1 MKKRTIIIIL
11 IVTLALII
19 LGVVSLNFLN
29 KEKEPEKPLEY
40 TGPLS
45 GQINDD
51 IERETK
57 KEDIKEGTIVNKKE
71 IKLDEYTD
79 NITINKGGIYT
90 LSGNFNNTI
99 RIDTKENVE
108 LKLNNVNIKSQI
120 TSAIINLKENK
131 LTINILE
138 NTENVIKDN
147 GNSEYDACI
156 YSYGEIIIKG
166 AGKLDIKCNQ
176 LYSEGIATK
185 DKNITINSG
194 TINIDSPDDGI
205 NTGGEKGGV
214 ITINDGSIFIKADA
228 DAIDSNDTIV
238 INNGTLYAIGGNT
251 GNDGAF
257 DSDNGLYINGG
268 TVIALGYNQIEMP
281 KEESKQYT
289 LGLNLT
295 ELIDKD
301 KIITLTNEYQIELIS
316 FKTENKINKILISH
330 PYLNQ
335 GKYLLYSD
343 NKHSGELKQGIYN
356 NGEVT
361 INKKISIKNQS
372 EFEMLNIVTEI
383 NSTGRKPGGE
393 QQ

>member
-1 MKKRTIIIIL
+1 MKKRTIIIIVI
-11 IVTLALII
+11 IVLGIAI
-19 LGVVSLNFLN
+19 LGIIGLNILD
-29 KEKEPEKPLEY
+29 KEVEPEKPLDY

-45 GQINDD
+45 GQINEN
-51 IERETK
+51 IERTTK

-79 NITINKGGIYT
+79 NITINKGGVYT

-99 RIDTKENVE
+99 RIDTIENVE
-108 LKLNNVNIKSQI
+108 LKLNNVNIKGQI
-120 TSAIINLKENK
+120 TSAIINLKENI
-131 LTINILE
+131 LTINIIE
-138 NTENVIKDN
+138 NTTNIIEDN

-156 YSYGEIIIKG
+156 YSFGEIIIKG
-166 AGKLDIKCNQ
+166 TGKLNIKCNQ

-185 DKNITINSG
+185 DKNITINAG
-194 TINIDSPDDGI
+194 TINIVSTDDGI

-214 ITINDGSIFIKADA
+214 IKINDGNIFIDAEADS
-228 DAIDSNDTIV
+228 IDSNDTIV
-238 INNGTLYAIGGNT
+238 INNGTLYAVGGST

-268 TVIALGYNQIEMP
+268 TIIALGYNQIEMP
-281 KEESKQYT
+281 RDESKQYT

-301 KIITLTNEYQIELIS
+301 KIVTLTNEYLTELIS
-316 FKTENKINKILISH
+316 FKTEKKINKIMISH

-335 GKYLLYSD
+335 EKYLLYFD
-343 NKHSGELKQGIYN
+343 NEHSGELDQGIYS

-361 INKKISIKNQS
+361 LNKKISIKNQS
-372 EFEMLNIVTEI
+372 EFEILNIITEI
-383 NSTGRKPGGE
+383 NSTDKKPGGE
-393 QQ
+393 Q